1 MLYPI
6 SFFKSTINEIQ
17 YNKFLDL
24 TNISLATRLS
34 KIDFDDYKKYI
45 EDREAEFLKTTK
57 NDKIPPKEINGDDVF
72 NEMMNLQKELK
83 GK

>member
-34 KIDFDDYKKYI
+34 KIEFEDYKAYI
-45 EDREAEFLKTTK
+45 QDREKEFYTTTK
-57 NDKIPPKEINGDDVF
+57 DDKITETIDGDEVLK
-72 NEMMNLQKELK
+72 EMMKLQNELK
-83 GK
+83 G